1 MTRDAA
7 LRTAISLLSV
17 PTQVRALRA
26 APLPE
31 GTPLLL
37 SIAAGDEEAIK
48 EAEQL
53 TSRQR
58 ETLIN
63 AAGFFIEQIMF
74 GPDSDSYRV
83 LGSQPGAPA
92 NELRAHMALLMKW
105 LHPDVN
111 TAGQKAVYIGRVT
124 RAWEDLKTPE
134 RRQSYDLGREQASI
148 QTRRPAANFRL
159 RIPVK
164 PAEPGLLLGA
174 LARLVRR
181 SRI

>member
-7 LRTAISLLSV
+7 LRTAISLLGV

-31 GTPLLL
+31 GTHLVL

-48 EAEQL
+48 EAAQL
-53 TSRQR
+53 TARPA
-58 ETLIN
+58 ETLVN
-63 AAGFFIEQIMF
+63 AAGFYIEQILL

-83 LGSQPGAPA
+83 LGAQPDAPA

-111 TAGQKAVYIGRVT
+111 VAGQKALYISRVT
-124 RAWEDLKTPE
+124 RAWEDVKTPE
-134 RRQSYDLGREQASI
+134 RRQSYDAGREQACA
-148 QTRRPAANFRL
+148 QARRPAANFRL
-159 RIPVK
+159 RMPSK